1 MSREE
6 ELEKS
11 SGGVPEV
18 QIELPDASL
27 GVPDAGELEHLMA
40 DLEKAPT
47 LPTGEI
53 VPGKVLKVTDSEVI
67 VDLGLKTEATL
78 PLVEFQAEDGRVT
91 VEAGDSTELWIEQFD
106 ESEGLLR
113 VSRLKAAR
121 VKIWDEIERAFQDQ
135 RPLRGRVIDRIKGG
149 LIVDLGVKAFLPS
162 SQADLRP
169 LRNPEALMGQEVE
182 VKVVKIARKRSNVVV
197 SRKQLL
203 EEDARQQKQELLA
216 HLQEGAEVTGRVKNL
231 TSYGAFLDLGGMD
244 GLLHVTDLAWERI
257 TAPSEVLEVGQ
268 ELKVKVLKLDAEK
281 ERISL
286 GLKQLTPDPWE
297 HVAAQ
302 YQVGDRVTGRVVSL
316 TDYGAFIEIEP
327 GVEGLLHVSEMTWS
341 RHLKHPSKLM
351 HQGDTVEVAVLE
363 LRPAERR
370 LSLSLKRT
378 LPDPWDEVAERFPL
392 GTEVDA
398 QVRSLTDFGAFVEIL
413 PGVEGLI
420 HISDMSWTKKLKHPS
435 EALKKGQKIRAVV
448 LRVAPEE
455 RRISLGLKQL
465 EADPWDD
472 LLARTQVGDK
482 VRGTV
487 VRKAA
492 FGVFVSLGEGV
503 EGLCHNSEL
512 GSGGTEI
519 GSEHDFKVIRL
530 NAGEKKIGL
539 SRKAA
544 ARAATAPSRAAAPPQ
559 VPEKPMTTMAEAFS
573 SAGITAASLAASVA
587 APADPPAPPDGGT
600 VSETHENTS
609 ASPSESAA
617 EANGQD
623 SPEPSSPQSIP
634 LPQGVTHDES

>member
-6 ELEKS
+6 DLAKS
-11 SGGVPEV
+11 PGGVPEV
-18 QIELPDASL
+18 QIELPDADFSA
-27 GVPDAGELEHLMA
+27 PDAGELEHLMA
-40 DLEKAPT
+40 DLDKAPT

-53 VPGKVLKVTDSEVI
+53 VPGKVLKVTDTEVI
-67 VDLGLKTEATL
+67 VDLGLKTEAAI
-78 PLVEFQAEDGRVT
+78 PLVEFQTDDGRVT
-91 VEAGDSTELWIEQFD
+91 VQAGDATELWIEQFD

-121 VKIWDEIERAFQDQ
+121 VKVWDEIERAFRDQ
-135 RPLRGRVIDRIKGG
+135 TPLTGRVIDRIKGG

-169 LRNPEALMGQEVE
+169 LRNPEALMGQEIAVKI
-182 VKVVKIARKRSNVVV
+182 VKVARKRSNVVV
-197 SRKQLL
+197 SRKQIL
-203 EEDARQQKQELLA
+203 EEEVRQRKKELLA
-216 HLQEGAEVTGRVKNL
+216 QLREGAEVTGRVKNL
-231 TSYGAFLDLGGMD
+231 TSYGAFLDLGGLD

-257 TAPSEVLEVGQ
+257 AAPSDVLQVGQ

-297 HVAAQ
+297 HIPAQ

-341 RHLKHPSKLM
+341 RHLKHPSKLLR
-351 HQGDTVEVAVLE
+351 QGDSVEVAVVE
-363 LRPAERR
+363 VRPQERR

-378 LPDPWDEVAERFPL
+378 LPDPWDEVVERFPL
-392 GTEVDA
+392 GTEVEA

-420 HISDMSWTKKLKHPS
+420 HISDMSWTRKLKHPS
-435 EALKKGQKIRAVV
+435 EVLKKGQKIKAVI

-465 EADPWDD
+465 EADPWEEF
-472 LLARTQVGDK
+472 LSRTQVGDK
-482 VRGTV
+482 VKGTV

-512 GSGGTEI
+512 GSGGAEI
-519 GSEHDFKVIRL
+519 GSEYEFRVIRV

-539 SRKAA
+539 SRKEAA
-544 ARAATAPSRAAAPPQ
+544 RAAAPPSPAAAPPKP
-559 VPEKPMTTMAEAFS
+559 PEKPMTTMAAAFS
-573 SAGITAASLAASVA
+573 SAGITAASLAAP
-587 APADPPAPPDGGT
+587 APAEPPAPGNGAAPPEALG
-600 VSETHENTS
+600 S
-609 ASPSESAA
+609 APPLPPEPAA
-617 EANGQD
+617 ETNGQNA
-623 SPEPSSPQSIP
+623 PEPSSPQEIP